1 MIWVPNKSG
10 GKLRQDGP
18 MALWIAEGR
27 ARVILNGADKPATT
41 HVRNRFLSRRG
52 LERRAVFTPGY

>member
-1 MIWVPNKSG
+1 
-10 GKLRQDGP
+10 

-27 ARVILNGADKPATT
+27 ARIIVNGADKPMTT

-52 LERRAVFTPGY
+52 MERRAVFTPGY